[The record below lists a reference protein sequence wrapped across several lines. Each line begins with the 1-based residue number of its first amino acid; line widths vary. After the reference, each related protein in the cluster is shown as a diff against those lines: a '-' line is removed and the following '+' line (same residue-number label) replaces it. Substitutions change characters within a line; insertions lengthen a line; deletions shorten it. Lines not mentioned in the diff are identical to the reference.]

1 MQVVAVAE
9 PREPRRK
16 EMAAC
21 HGVPDEMT
29 FHSWEQLKGLPKLG
43 DAVVRRRLLTPRTSH
58 LHLGC
63 WLCWLDRGGRRRVCD
78 R

>member
-43 DAVVRRRLLTPRTSH
+43 DAVVRRHLSPRTSH

-63 WLCWLDRGGRRRVCD
+63 WLCCGWLDRGGPTAGV
-78 R
+78 

>member
-43 DAVVRRRLLTPRTSH
+43 DAVVRRHLSPRTST
-58 LHLGC
+58 LVVGSVVVDLTGA
-63 WLCWLDRGGRRRVCD
+63 GRRRVCD